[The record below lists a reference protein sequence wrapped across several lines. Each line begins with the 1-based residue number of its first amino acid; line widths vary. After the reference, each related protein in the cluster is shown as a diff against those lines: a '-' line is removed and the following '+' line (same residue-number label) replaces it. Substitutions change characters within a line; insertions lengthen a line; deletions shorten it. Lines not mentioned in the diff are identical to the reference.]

1 MRFTVSKKQLT
12 SAIKAV
18 TPAVP
23 TRPGLPVLACVR
35 IDAAGNLL
43 SLKATDLELAIEE
56 FVAIEQAVERP
67 GAALVPAKML
77 AKALQ
82 AMGADEVTLEATS
95 DRDRPRLEVSAGART
110 IALDA
115 SPEEEWPAFP
125 SHERSARVAD
135 AEASVLR
142 DALERAAV
150 CASRDEA
157 RPILTA
163 VALFIEPGSSTL
175 QVVATVSYRLG
186 VVEVPLA
193 KEPEAP
199 ERPLLVPASVAKAL
213 ARRLKGERGD
223 ARILRDEGPD
233 GRDQRAVFSFARTDW
248 WVRTIEGEFPNWRQV
263 IPEAEGGRLDAN
275 AKELESALKA
285 ASSVRGGDSAPVR
298 LSLGDACTLRLDE
311 PDVGRLTE
319 ELEGARFSP
328 DGVGPLEVAYNP
340 EYLLDG
346 VRFVGTE
353 RIRMW
358 VRDGLKPALME
369 GAGRRYAVMP
379 IRQR

>member
-1 MRFTVSKKQLT
+1 MRFTVSKKHLI
-12 SAIKAV
+12 SALKAV

-23 TRPGLPVLACVR
+23 TRPGLPALACVR
-35 IDAAGNLL
+35 IDASGNLL

-56 FVAIEQAVERP
+56 FVATEQAVERP

-95 DRDRPRLEVSAGART
+95 DPDRPRLKVSAGART

-115 SPEEEWPAFP
+115 YAEGEWPAFP

-135 AEASVLR
+135 VEASALR

-150 CASRDEA
+150 CASTDEA

-163 VALFIEPGSSTL
+163 VALFIEKGSPML
-175 QVVATVSYRLG
+175 QVVATDSYRLG

-193 KEPEAP
+193 GEPDAP
-199 ERPLLVPASVAKAL
+199 ERPMLVPASVAKAL
-213 ARRLKGERGD
+213 ARRLKGERG
-223 ARILRDEGPD
+223 RVTILRDEDPG

-248 WVRTIEGEFPNWRQV
+248 WVRTIEGEFPNWHQV
-263 IPEAEGGRLDAN
+263 MPEAEGGRLDAD

-285 ASSVRGGDSAPVR
+285 ASTVRGGDSAPVQ
-298 LSLGDACTLRLDE
+298 LSLDATCTLRLDE

-319 ELEGARFSP
+319 ELDGARFSP
-328 DGVGPLEVAYNP
+328 DGVGPLDVAYNP

-358 VRDGLKPALME
+358 VRDGLKPALIE
-369 GAGRRYAVMP
+369 ARGRRYAVMP
-379 IRQR
+379 VRTR